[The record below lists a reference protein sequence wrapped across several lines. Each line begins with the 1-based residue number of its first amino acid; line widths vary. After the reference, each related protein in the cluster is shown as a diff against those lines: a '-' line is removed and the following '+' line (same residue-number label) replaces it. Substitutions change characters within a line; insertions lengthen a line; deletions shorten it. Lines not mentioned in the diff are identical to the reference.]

1 MSTNAIEIAT
11 RRVLETYALMFD
23 TDKAEEAREGVIA
36 YLEKMYSAGETDEVR
51 LAVCGLVYLREKE
64 GRSDPVA
71 EGFTGL

>member
-1 MSTNAIEIAT
+1 MSNAIEIAT

-23 TDKAEEAREGVIA
+23 TNRAEEARESVVN
-36 YLEKMYSAGETDEVR
+36 YLERMYSAGETDESR

-64 GRSDPVA
+64 GHSDPVA

>member
-1 MSTNAIEIAT
+1 MTNAIEIAT
-11 RRVLETYALMFD
+11 RRVLETYALMFS
-23 TDKAEEAREGVIA
+23 TAKAEAARESVEE
-36 YLEKMYSAGETDEVR
+36 YLKTMFSAGETDESR

>member
-1 MSTNAIEIAT
+1 MQNSIELAT

-23 TDKAEEAREGVIA
+23 TARAEEVRESVEA
-36 YLEKMYSAGETDEVR
+36 YLQKMFSAGETDESR
-51 LAVCGLVYLREKE
+51 LAVCGLVYLRERE